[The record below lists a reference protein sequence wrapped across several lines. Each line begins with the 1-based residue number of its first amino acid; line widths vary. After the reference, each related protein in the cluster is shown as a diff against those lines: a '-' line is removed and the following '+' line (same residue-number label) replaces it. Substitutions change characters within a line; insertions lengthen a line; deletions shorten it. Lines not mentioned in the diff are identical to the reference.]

1 MLYIPAPW
9 IRHGILIMPEF
20 NGIFLSTSWFLHLRG
35 QALHS
40 SKVAE
45 AVKHLTLQILP
56 GRDVPLR
63 KLMKIWFLIG
73 YISHENHEIIR
84 KIMKDHEK
92 SWKIMKNHER
102 SWKIMKDH
110 ERSSAPINCTLP
122 LSPVTKASSWSI
134 HQTINSS
141 YNCTSDVK
149 PLPVRIQMS
158 ANVVHRSLRHTSYR
172 AMPCWKSCKIEI
184 LIVSD
189 RILSYLSFWMFFV
202 STLRHDS
209 PRYRDSASIAS
220 TQNP

>member
-1 MLYIPAPW
+1 MDPSWDPNHARIQRHFFVNIMVSAPP
-9 IRHGILIMPEF
+9 R
-20 NGIFLSTSWFLHLRG
+20 TSASQLQGRG
-35 QALHS
+35 GCQALD
-40 SKVAE
+40 VANPAGPWRSVE
-45 AVKHLTLQILP
+45 KIDEDLIFNWIYLP
-56 GRDVPLR
+56 WKSWNNQKD
-63 KLMKIWFLIG
+63 
-73 YISHENHEIIR
+73 HER
-84 KIMKDHEK
+84 SWKIMKDHEK
-92 SWKIMKNHER
+92 